1 MHRISTISESDIWA
15 QLDALAPAAE
25 LTRPP
30 DSVTITEFAARRGC
44 GISSATRILNGLV
57 ADGRME
63 RTRYR
68 TDAGRYEYAYILVQ
82 KS

>member
-1 MHRISTISESDIWA
+1 MHRVSTISESDIWA
-15 QLDALAPAAE
+15 QLDALAPAVE
-25 LTRPP
+25 LSRPP
-30 DSVTITEFAARRGC
+30 DSVTISEFASRRGC

-57 ADGRME
+57 AEGKMM

-68 TDAGRYEYAYILVQ
+68 TDAGRYEYAYIMVQ